1 MRKDYMKYSE
11 NLCEELNENVEGKR
25 VIFRVSDSGETIE
38 VRKVLDI
45 RGMAFN
51 AGYFTDEDI
60 NENSLDEMVE
70 LVLDDLGMGKYKTV
84 FPTPKEIELCDKLKI
99 NCWLEEGIRIE
110 QGVFYIKEEAW
121 SSIDTMEFI
130 KINRD
135 TIEIITK
142 DDIEEEGFKM
152 TIKRGLE
159 VNIEDGKMIPF
170 NVVFGKEEEEK
181 FVRYVIVDEIDFKTA
196 TGKIYSSN
204 GELRYNDKL
213 GDNVICDLDKL
224 TKITYVANE
233 NVYIVGTVFEESQIE
248 YEPFNKFGLE
258 M

>member
-1 MRKDYMKYSE
+1 MIEDKMKYSE
-11 NLCEELNENVEGKR
+11 KLCEELNKFGNDKINFDV
-25 VIFRVSDSGETIE
+25 FDSGELVI
-38 VRKVLDI
+38 VRQIMDI
-45 RGMAFN
+45 RGLEYN
-51 AGYFTDEDI
+51 EVCFTDEDI
-60 NENSLDEMVE
+60 YEHSLDEMVE
-70 LVLDDLGMGKYKTV
+70 LVLCTFKIGKCKRV
-84 FPTPKEIELCDKLKI
+84 FPTRKAIELYDKLKI

-110 QGVFYIKEEAW
+110 QEAFYIKEEAW

-135 TIEIITK
+135 TIEIIMK
-142 DDIEEEGFKM
+142 EDVEEEGVKV

-159 VNIEDGKMIPF
+159 IDTKKEKMIPF
-170 NVVFGKEEEEK
+170 NVLLSKEDEEK
-181 FVRYVIVDEIDFKTA
+181 FVRHVVVDEIDFKTS
-196 TGKIYSSN
+196 TGNIYSSN

-233 NVYIVGTVFEESQIE
+233 NVYIVGNVFEDSQIE
-248 YEPFNKFGLE
+248 YKPFNQFGLE

>member
-1 MRKDYMKYSE
+1 MIKNNMKYSE
-11 NLCEELNENVEGKR
+11 KLCEELNKFGDDKINFDV
-25 VIFRVSDSGETIE
+25 FDSGELLI
-38 VRKVLDI
+38 VRQIMDI
-45 RGMAFN
+45 RGLVYN
-51 AGYFTDEDI
+51 EVCFTDEDI
-60 NENSLDEMVE
+60 YEDDLDEMVE
-70 LVLDDLGMGKYKTV
+70 LVLCTFKIGKCKRV
-84 FPTPKEIELCDKLKI
+84 FPTRKAIELYDKLKI

-110 QGVFYIKEEAW
+110 KEDFYIKEEAW
-121 SSIDTMEFI
+121 SSIHTMEFI

-170 NVVFGKEEEEK
+170 NVVFSKGEEEK
-181 FVRYVIVDEIDFKTA
+181 FARYVIVDEIDFKTA